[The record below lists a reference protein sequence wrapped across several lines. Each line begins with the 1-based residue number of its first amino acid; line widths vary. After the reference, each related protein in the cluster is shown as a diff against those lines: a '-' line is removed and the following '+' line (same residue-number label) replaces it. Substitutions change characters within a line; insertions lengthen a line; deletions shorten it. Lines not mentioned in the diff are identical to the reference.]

1 MKLWSNSFKAGE
13 EIPAK
18 YGYRNLNLSPH
29 LAWDEVPDGTKSLAL
44 IVDDPDAPAGVWVHW
59 IVININPSVKQILEK
74 TVPTGTKQLKNDF
87 RQEKWGGPTPP
98 SGTHRYFF
106 KLYALDVAKLECDE
120 RTITQEIKKHKIGEA
135 QLMGKYTAGKK

>member
-1 MKLWSNSFKAGE
+1 LKLWSNSFKAGE

-59 IVININPSVKQILEK
+59 IVTNINPSIKQILEK
-74 TVPTGTKQLKNDF
+74 TVPTGAKQLRNDF

-120 RTITQEIKKHKIGEA
+120 RTINQEIKKHKIGEA